1 MYSFAFPT
9 MLTNTRSALLSDLEA
24 VRSNLKL
31 TLQSERL
38 SLFGDPFFGT
48 QLKRLIFEQSH
59 SIVVDLV
66 VDEIYTTIITFI
78 PQVYLSREDI
88 ELTTNGVDLFVTIRY
103 VYLPNNTS
111 DLYKINLTNYETV
124 K

>member
-66 VDEIYTTIITFI
+66 IDEIYTTIITFI

>member
-9 MLTNTRSALLSDLEA
+9 MLTNTRSTLLSDLEA

-88 ELTTNGVDLFVTIRY
+88 ELTTNGVDLFVTIHY

>member
-9 MLTNTRSALLSDLEA
+9 MLTNTRSTLLSDLEA

-38 SLFGDPFFGT
+38 SLFGDPFFGN

>member
-111 DLYKINLTNYETV
+111 DLYKINVTNYETV

>member
-103 VYLPNNTS
+103 VYLPNNTN

>member
-1 MYSFAFPT
+1 MYSIAFPT
-9 MLTNTRSALLSDLEA
+9 MLTNTRTVLVSDLEA

-31 TLQSERL
+31 ILQSERL
-38 SLFGDPFFGT
+38 SLFGDPYFGSE
-48 QLKRLIFEQSH
+48 LKRVLFEQAG
-59 SIVVDLV
+59 SIIVDLV

-78 PQVYLSREDI
+78 PQVFLTRKDI
-88 ELTTNGVDLFVTIRY
+88 ELTTNGTDVFVTVKYIY
-103 VYLPNNTS
+103 VPNNTS

>member
-38 SLFGDPFFGT
+38 SLFGDPLFGT

-66 VDEIYTTIITFI
+66 IDEIYTTIITFI

-88 ELTTNGVDLFVTIRY
+88 ELTTNGVDLFVTIHY

>member
-9 MLTNTRSALLSDLEA
+9 MLTNTRSTLLSDLEA

-31 TLQSERL
+31 TFQSERL

>member
-9 MLTNTRSALLSDLEA
+9 MLTNTRSTLLSDLEA